1 MYPREI
7 RIGLLLQRVP
17 RPERGFVLAFCLAF
31 AGLSFFFLRPAAMNP
46 TTLTPISFSAIP
58 GWRDDDLAEA
68 FVAFG
73 RSCSEIEERGRA
85 FSRPVR
91 FGGERQ
97 DWLPLCAA
105 VRNHH
110 GGPREFFE
118 NHFSPFLVEDRER
131 PEGLFTGYFEPEAP
145 GDRRPNGPF
154 AVPLYAKPS
163 DLVTFD
169 PDTEQR
175 LGVRYGRYQD
185 GTPQPY
191 FTRREIEEGALAGK
205 GLEIAWLRSWADAF
219 FMQVQGSGR
228 VRLPDG
234 SLMRL
239 AYAAK
244 SGQPYTAIGGILVQ
258 KGILAPGEMSMQA
271 IRGWMERH
279 QAEARDLM
287 WQNRS
292 FVFFREIS
300 IADPSQGPPGAQQVE
315 LTPGRSLA
323 VDRDIWSFGTP
334 LWIDTTLPA
343 GSKEG
348 AGPSFA
354 RLMIA
359 QDTGSAIKGAVRGDI
374 FFGSGAEAAHRAGHM
389 KAGGRMIALLPKI
402 LADRQLK

>member
-1 MYPREI
+1 MYLREI

-17 RPERGFVLAFCLAF
+17 RPDRGFLLACCLAL
-31 AGLSFFFLRPAAMNP
+31 LSLHFLRPAAMNP
-46 TTLTPISFSAIP
+46 TNLTPISFGDIH

-68 FVAFG
+68 FAAFG
-73 RSCSEIEERGRA
+73 RSCSEIEERGRP

-91 FGGERQ
+91 YGGERR

-105 VRNHH
+105 ARTHRASPRN
-110 GGPREFFE
+110 FFE
-118 NHFSPFLVEDRER
+118 SHFAPFIVEDEER
-131 PEGLFTGYFEPEAP
+131 PEGLFTGYFEPEAL
-145 GDRRPNGPF
+145 GDRHPNGPF
-154 AVPLYAKPS
+154 TVPLYGKPS

-175 LGVRYGRYQD
+175 LGLRYGRYYD
-185 GTPQPY
+185 GTAQPY
-191 FTRREIEEGALAGK
+191 FTRREIEEGALKGK
-205 GLEIAWLRSWADAF
+205 GLEIVWLHSWADAF

-228 VRLPDG
+228 IRLPDG

-258 KGILAPGEMSMQA
+258 KGILTPAEMSMQA
-271 IRGWMERH
+271 IRAWMQH
-279 QAEARDLM
+279 HPAEARELM

-292 FVFFREIS
+292 FVFFREVDV
-300 IADPSQGPPGAQQVE
+300 ADPSQGPPGAQHVY

-334 LWIDTTLPA
+334 LWIETALPA
-343 GSKEG
+343 DSNEA
-348 AGPSFA
+348 AGKPFA

-359 QDTGSAIKGAVRGDI
+359 QDTGSAIKGVVRGDI
-374 FFGSGAEAAHRAGHM
+374 FFGSGIEAAHRAGHM
-389 KAGGRMIALLPKI
+389 KAGGRMIALLPK
-402 LADRQLK
+402 LFDRQLK